1 MGREKRTSMLNDAPV
16 LEDHSTKYIEKVANN
31 LGCLTDESERSPAE
45 TTSEISTTK
54 HTIAGLYSFVKDYD
68 ELNIAPGP

>member
-1 MGREKRTSMLNDAPV
+1 MVLLILNDAPV
-16 LEDHSTKYIEKVANN
+16 LEDYSTKYIEKVANN

-54 HTIAGLYSFVKDYD
+54 HTIAVCTHLSR
-68 ELNIAPGP
+68 IMMS